1 MNLKNK
7 NILIVGSNGL
17 IGKEL
22 VKKLKKQKSNIFTI
36 EKKKNKNSKKNFF
49 LSYELAKDKINEF
62 KQIIN

>member
-1 MNLKNK
+1 MNLRNK

-36 EKKKNKNSKKNFF
+36 EKKKIKIQKKTFF
-49 LSYELAKDKINEF
+49 
-62 KQIIN
+62 